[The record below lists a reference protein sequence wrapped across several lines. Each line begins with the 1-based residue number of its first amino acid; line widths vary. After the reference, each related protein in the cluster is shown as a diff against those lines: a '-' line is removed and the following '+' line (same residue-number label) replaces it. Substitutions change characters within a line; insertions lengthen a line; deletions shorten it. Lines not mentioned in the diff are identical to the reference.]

1 MKKASSKKTVSASGS
16 SLATSNHASGFN
28 ARDRL
33 LKSAEALFA
42 KKGFRATTVREIAVD
57 AGVNLAAIGYYFRGK
72 EQLFTAVY
80 ESYAIPRAEERFRR
94 LKIIQDGRQPSVEEI
109 LKAWLLPR
117 LERGYNAHDDGL
129 YPQLTSRLSDEQWAI
144 RNMSSPLLKRVQR
157 AFVDALQ
164 QCLPQLSRK
173 DLYWRLHFTIGAIQ
187 FVLRAATPLR
197 DYSDGECDPS
207 DFEGAVREL
216 LPYAVAGFSAPE
228 PTAAPEGAVRRS
240 KKSS

>member
-1 MKKASSKKTVSASGS
+1 MKTVSSKQTASTSGS
-16 SLATSNHASGFN
+16 SIASSNHASGLN

-33 LKSAEALFA
+33 LKSAEVLFA
-42 KKGFRATTVREIAVD
+42 KKGFRATTVREIAAD

-72 EQLFTAVY
+72 DQLFTAVY
-80 ESYAIPRAEERFRR
+80 ESYAIPLAEERFRM
-94 LKIIQDGRQPSVEEI
+94 LKIIQDGRQPSVEEV

-117 LERGYNAHDDGL
+117 FGRGYNAHDRKI
-129 YPQLTSRLSDEQWAI
+129 YPQLTSRLSDEQWALQ
-144 RNMSSPLLKRVQR
+144 NMSSPLVKHVHR

-164 QCLPQLSRK
+164 QCLPQLSRR

-187 FVLRAATPLR
+187 FVIRAATPLK

-207 DFEGAVREL
+207 DFEDAVRAL

-228 PTAAPEGAVRRS
+228 PTAAPEGAIRRS
-240 KKSS
+240 K